1 MLMSNIQ
8 LKNVPEAVHAEL
20 RRRAKLRGT
29 TIRDY
34 VLDLIERDQ
43 ETVPYE
49 EWIEEVRSW
58 PPLDLPESPAEAV
71 RAIREEREEE
81 LARKLEP

>member
-1 MLMSNIQ
+1 MSNIQ
-8 LKNVPEAVHAEL
+8 LKNVPEHVHAEL
-20 RRRAKLRGT
+20 RRRATLRGT

-43 ETVPYE
+43 ARAAAED
-49 EWIEEVRSW
+49 WLDEVRKL
-58 PPLDLPESPAEAV
+58 PPLELPESPAETI

-81 LARKLEP
+81 LDYRSRQK